1 MIPKI
6 IHQTW
11 KDKNLPPIIYKLVSE
26 NINFLKANGYEL
38 MFWTD
43 DMILKL
49 ISEEYPNFYNIYKLA
64 RTGVQKGDIA
74 RILLVYHYGGIYIDL
89 DVLILR
95 DFNEILDMTSN
106 KLYITYEP
114 SGQTKALY
122 NSDKYICN
130 AFFAANKHNNM
141 LRVILNNIPEYVKNY
156 TENIFQKFDIFGGS
170 YFKAIIEDPMNSQF
184 KDDVYVI
191 DDRELFYPINDLK
204 FDNMPFTIGDWTM
217 LKKGEY
223 GKDTIMVHYWI
234 HGDFESKALLTTFY
248 PDNSKTIHNNMY
260 SFFSKL
266 YPSIAKK
273 IDSINIE

>member
-1 MIPKI
+1 MIPRI

-26 NINFLKANGYEL
+26 NISFFKQNGYEL

-43 DMILKL
+43 EMILKL

-74 RILLVYHYGGIYIDL
+74 RIILVYHYGGIYIDL
-89 DVLILR
+89 DVLILK
-95 DFNEILDMTSN
+95 DFAELLDMNSN

-114 SGQTKALY
+114 SGQTNALY

-130 AFFAANKHNNM
+130 AFFAANKKNNM
-141 LRVILNNIPEYVKNY
+141 LKVILNNIPEYIKTY
-156 TENIFQKFDIFGGS
+156 GENIFAKFDIFGGA
-170 YFKAIIEDPMNSQF
+170 YFKSIIEDPATTIF
-184 KDDVYVI
+184 KDDVYII

-204 FDNMPFTIGDWTM
+204 FDDMPFTVGDWTK
-217 LKKGEY
+217 LKNGEY

-234 HGDFESKALLTTFY
+234 HGDFESKALLSSFI
-248 PDNSKTIHNNMY
+248 PDMNNTIHENMY

-266 YPSIAKK
+266 YPNIANKMIIK
-273 IDSINIE
+273 N